1 MALFFKSDSSMS
13 LTELG
18 GRHMLDGL
26 SEDGLKA
33 LYDKKIEGSGGD
45 ITNQGF
51 YDSVT
56 NYISENDLASR
67 LHTFVSSELAIV
79 TTPTTDGNG
88 LAMTGVTRLVN
99 LGQAPDFV
107 ANVYLRTF
115 HSEAQT
121 NMDGVEYTSNTR
133 LLGSLENPNTP
144 NVNMPTK
151 LDGYVDLTIQTGTF
165 TNHKLG
171 FKQEKPYPLTT
182 TGNVAVFLVAEI
194 TSPTN
199 SARVFPV
206 NAVTKYN
213 SPLNGG
219 SAMYPL
225 RLSAPTKTPSVA
237 GIRLERYSEE
247 QSVSVL
253 YNTVHQNGGTTA
265 SLSRVLGGLV
275 NSADGE
281 LLVRGVFNEDGS
293 ISNNSIKTSLAPHRD
308 TLREGVQLAIGSFEG
323 ISTDTD
329 NILKLKH
336 LVVLQD
342 CSKSEFLAFSEF
354 LEGHL

>member
-1 MALFFKSDSSMS
+1 MALFFKSDSSMR

-18 GRHMLDGL
+18 GRHMLDGI
-26 SEDGLKA
+26 SKDGLKA

-56 NYISENDLASR
+56 KFISDNDLAGR
-67 LHTFVSSELAIV
+67 IHTFVSSELGVV
-79 TTPTTDGNG
+79 TSPTEDGNG

-99 LGQAPDFV
+99 LGQSPDFV
-107 ANVYLRTF
+107 ANVYLKVS

-121 NMDGVEYTSNTR
+121 NMDGVGYTSSMQ
-133 LLGSLENPNTP
+133 LLGSLENPDTP

-151 LDGYVDLTIQTGTF
+151 LDGYVDLNKQTSSF
-165 TNHKLG
+165 ANHRLG
-171 FKQEKPYPLTT
+171 FKQEKPYPLSA
-182 TGNVAVFLVAEI
+182 TGNVAVFLVAELAGTGN
-194 TSPTN
+194 TS
-199 SARVFPV
+199 RVFPV
-206 NAVTKYN
+206 NALTKYN
-213 SPLNGG
+213 NPLNGG

-225 RLSAPTKTPSVA
+225 RLATPKNGGPA
-237 GIRLERYSEE
+237 GIRVERYSEG

-253 YNTVHQNGGTTA
+253 FNTEAQGGGMA
-265 SLSRVLGGLV
+265 ISFSRALGGLV
-275 NSADGE
+275 NTVDGE
-281 LLVRGVFNEDGS
+281 LLIRGVFRANGL
-293 ISNNSIKTSLAPHRD
+293 IINNSISAPLEPHRD
-308 TLREGVQLAIGSFEG
+308 TLREAVQLSIGSFEG

-329 NILKLKH
+329 VVIRFKH

-354 LEGHL
+354 LEGNL